1 MEDKVEVSE
10 NIKKDEPKKTIRD
23 SIYKNIDIS
32 VASMDKFIIGMVILL
47 VLALGIAIFTR

>member
-1 MEDKVEVSE
+1 MDEKVEINE
-10 NIKKDEPKKTIRD
+10 NTTENQPKKTIRD

-32 VASMDKFIIGMVILL
+32 VASMDKFITAMMILL

>member
-1 MEDKVEVSE
+1 MDKKVEINE
-10 NIKKDEPKKTIRD
+10 NTTKSQPKKTIRD

-32 VASMDKFIIGMVILL
+32 VASMDKFITAMMILL